1 VLRPVAPDIQRAI
14 QESVAAGMT
23 YRDAAIQFGVS
34 LRTIAR
40 YARDYQRRQ
49 NQATVCGLT
58 ELQLKVVCQVAYG
71 LSNRGIAT
79 ELTIHTNTVRNQIH
93 HALRKLKL
101 VRRSQLVIFA
111 HQLRL
116 VCLDDVILFGD
127 EEDEQDE

>member
-23 YRDAAIQFGVS
+23 YRDASLKFNVS
-34 LRTIAR
+34 LRTVAR

-49 NQATVCGLT
+49 NEATVCGLT

-71 LSNRGIAT
+71 LSNKEIAQQLDIST
-79 ELTIHTNTVRNQIH
+79 PTIRNQIH
-93 HALRKLKL
+93 LSMKKLKL
-101 VRRSQLVIFA
+101 IRRSQLVIFA